1 MSCRFVV
8 KQIRLNAFHGE
19 DLKWAFAGV
28 LFVYWPAGV
37 LAHRSDS
44 VSESFEVLS
53 GTLPLHVEWRRGTSR
68 QGGILFLDLQ
78 ELKGKS

>member
-1 MSCRFVV
+1 MV

-19 DLKWAFAGV
+19 DLKWAFGGV

-44 VSESFEVLS
+44 VSERMEKRNKSTRWNSF
-53 GTLPLHVEWRRGTSR
+53 P
-68 QGGILFLDLQ
+68 
-78 ELKGKS
+78 